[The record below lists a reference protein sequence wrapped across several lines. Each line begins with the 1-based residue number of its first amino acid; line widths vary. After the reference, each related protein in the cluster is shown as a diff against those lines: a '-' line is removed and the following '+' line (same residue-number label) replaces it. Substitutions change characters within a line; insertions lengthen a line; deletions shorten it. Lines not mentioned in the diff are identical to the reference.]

1 MQERIRVGTLDI
13 HASLYDFIT
22 NEVLPQ
28 TGVSVEQFWNGFEKT
43 LQTLSPQNK
52 LLLKKRDDL
61 QEQLDAWYKAHRGK
75 ELCFETHEA
84 FLRSIGYLVDEPNQT
99 SIDTLHVDPEIAL
112 IAAPQLVVPA
122 DNARYALNAANARWG
137 SLLDVL
143 YGTDMIEDGAPFEKK
158 GSYNPKRGEK
168 VFERTYAFLDE
179 TFALQ
184 EGSYTQVVSFSL
196 ENQTLALTLSSGQI
210 TGLKEPSQWVGYREE
225 ASKLCSV
232 LLKNNG
238 LHVEIE
244 LDKDSFIGK
253 TNQAGIKDV
262 ILESALSAIQDC
274 EDSVAAVDAEDK
286 IRIYRNWNGMMKGD
300 LSICFENK
308 GKTIDRT
315 LNPDKKF
322 LTPDG
327 KAMSLKG
334 RVLLLVRN
342 VGIHMYT
349 DAITCKN
356 EKIPEGFLD
365 AFVTTICAMHDLRKN
380 DGLRNSV
387 QGSVYIVKPKCHG
400 PEEIAFV
407 NTLFGSVEDVLGL
420 PRYTIKMGIMD
431 EERRTSANLKASILA
446 ARERV
451 FFINTGFLD
460 RTGDEIHSVMELGA
474 VVPKEEI
481 KAQKW
486 LKAYEDQNVDV
497 GLALGF
503 KGKAQIGKG
512 MWTMPDAMK
521 KMVEIKIAHPRSGA
535 TTAWVPS
542 PTAATLHALHYH
554 QVDVVSLQETLMRRQ
569 KASLEALLT
578 PPLLTYTLTQV
589 QKTKEIENN
598 IQSILGYVVRWV
610 DQGIGCSKVPDINN
624 IELMEDRATLRI
636 SSQHIAN
643 WLHHGLVT
651 REEVRVAFE
660 KMAVIVDAQ
669 NSKDANYKPMAPDFD
684 QSIAFQAA
692 LDLVFDGRN
701 QANGYTEFIL
711 HVKRQAVKNR
721 G

>member
-61 QEQLDAWYKAHRGK
+61 QEQLDAWYKVHRGK

-184 EGSYTQVVSFSL
+184 EGSYAQVVSFSL

-387 QGSVYIVKPKCHG
+387 QESVYIVKPKCHG

-554 QVDVVSLQETLMRRQ
+554 QVDVVSLQETLIRRQ

-598 IQSILGYVVRWV
+598 IQSILGYVVRWI

-684 QSIAFQAA
+684 KSIAFQAA

-721 G
+721 E

>member
-61 QEQLDAWYKAHRGK
+61 QEQLDAWYKVHRGK

-238 LHVEIE
+238 LHVEIQ

-286 IRIYRNWNGMMKGD
+286 IRIYRNWNGMMKGN

-387 QGSVYIVKPKCHG
+387 QESVYIVKPKCHG

-521 KMVEIKIAHPRSGA
+521 KMVEVKIAHPRSGA

-669 NSKDANYKPMAPDFD
+669 NSKDTNYKPMAPDFD
-684 QSIAFQAA
+684 KSIAFQAA